1 MKRTLSPLLYAMLLL
16 LAACED
22 RIFPELPDGPPSL
35 VVDAWIN
42 NKAETQTIRITRSLP
57 YFQTSSPAGLS
68 GASVQ
73 ITDDSGSTYIFTEQE
88 TPGIYQWIP
97 QPEDGGFGETGRNY
111 TLVVQIGENVYEA
124 SSRMNR
130 VPEIDSINY
139 RFERGNTFFPD
150 SYFAGVFARDLPGPG
165 DTYWIRSYKNGVFLN
180 QPSEINIVFDA
191 GFSQGG
197 NIDGITFIQPI
208 RDAISPTDQ
217 DEDGNFLSP
226 FSPGDSVYVEIH
238 SISNEAFTFLTE
250 VRIQTD
256 RPGGF
261 AELFAVP
268 LSNVP
273 SNIVKRN
280 PQDTFEVIGF
290 FNVAAVSSMGRRLDP
305 ENLPVERVR

>member
-1 MKRTLSPLLYAMLLL
+1 MKRIFNPILFLLPIF

-22 RIFPELPDGPPSL
+22 RIFPELPDGPPAL

-42 NKAETQTIRITRSLP
+42 NKAETQTIRITRTLP

-68 GASVQ
+68 GASVR
-73 ITDDSGSTYIFTEQE
+73 ITDDLGTSYDFTEQE
-88 TPGIYQWIP
+88 SPGVYQWS
-97 QPEDGGFGETGRNY
+97 PEPDAGGFGDIGRNY
-111 TLVVQIGENVYEA
+111 TLVVQIGENIYEA
-124 SSRMNR
+124 SSSMNR
-130 VPEIDSINY
+130 VPEIDSINF
-139 RFERGNTFFPD
+139 RFEKGNSFFPD
-150 SYFAGVFARDLPGPG
+150 SYFAGVFARDLPGAG

-208 RDAISPTDQ
+208 RDAISPIDQ

-273 SNIVKRN
+273 SNVVKRN
-280 PQDTFEVIGF
+280 PQDSYEVIGF
-290 FNVAAVSSMGRRLDP
+290 FNVSAVSSMGRRLDP
-305 ENLPVERVR
+305 ENLPVERAR